1 MNRNESIDVSRA
13 AAIIMIVSCHYLM
26 FTGAGLLGRFFANIG
41 NFIFFA
47 ISAILF
53 GLRYE
58 SKGASAFVPKPFL
71 IKRLVRLFASL
82 WPFLIAVLTIYT
94 CIGVEYSPLRAAM
107 NFVGLSWF
115 AKLPNIGHLWFV
127 TMIILCYIMYV
138 VCAKIQIISK
148 LNWLYGGGIL
158 LVISMILECYVD
170 YIGLPGY
177 LFMVLFYSLWFF
189 GNAGRFINWVKTI
202 PTLWLW
208 LGFMVCNTA
217 ALALCYHCGFTLGI
231 SAQRFACYLSGL
243 SWLVVF
249 LRYGTHAKPYGWLMF
264 LSGTSY
270 EIYLVHHVLCQG
282 ELSIIHT
289 TDYAIVNYMTLWG
302 VSICLGWGLKQIGD
316 RLNRIIIK

>member
-1 MNRNESIDVSRA
+1 MNRNYSFDIVRFF
-13 AAIIMIVSCHYLM
+13 AIIMIVSCHFFIFGGFKYGM
-26 FTGAGLLGRFFANIG
+26 LLGGYFGGTG

-115 AKLPNIGHLWFV
+115 AKFPNIGHLWFV

-148 LNWLYGGGIL
+148 LNWLYGRKGG
-158 LVISMILECYVD
+158 
-170 YIGLPGY
+170 
-177 LFMVLFYSLWFF
+177 
-189 GNAGRFINWVKTI
+189 
-202 PTLWLW
+202 
-208 LGFMVCNTA
+208 
-217 ALALCYHCGFTLGI
+217 
-231 SAQRFACYLSGL
+231 
-243 SWLVVF
+243 VF
-249 LRYGTHAKPYGWLMF
+249 CW
-264 LSGTSY
+264 
-270 EIYLVHHVLCQG
+270 
-282 ELSIIHT
+282 
-289 TDYAIVNYMTLWG
+289 
-302 VSICLGWGLKQIGD
+302 
-316 RLNRIIIK
+316 